1 MGERA
6 QWEVEPWRGTERSD
20 AYWLLR
26 AGFTAAPILAGLDKF
41 SERMV
46 VWEEYL
52 APAISRRVPVSPRTF
67 MKLVGAIEIVGG
79 TLVAARPRLGS
90 WVIAGWLGG
99 IITNLL
105 LHPNRYLDI
114 ALRDFGLMLG
124 ALALRRLEEDK
135 RHALAPPWRVPGTTT
150 EGAVHMP
157 QRLRPTLEEAPELH

>member
-1 MGERA
+1 MAELA
-6 QWEVEPWRGTERSD
+6 QWDVGPWRGSGRLD

-52 APAISRRVPVSPRTF
+52 APAISRRAPVSPRTF
-67 MKLVGAIEIVGG
+67 MKWVGAIEIVGG

-90 WVIAGWLGG
+90 WIVAGWLGG
-99 IITNLL
+99 IVTNLL

-124 ALALRRLEEDK
+124 ALALARLEQDK
-135 RHALAPPWRVPGTTT
+135 RHALEPWQRLPGTTT
-150 EGAVHMP
+150 EGAVPMP
-157 QRLRPTLEEAPELH
+157 QRLRPTLEEAPDLH